1 MPKIYVICHEIC
13 LVTIPQ
19 KMIRARSIYQKLLAV
34 NIVEVK
40 KSGVTGDNI
49 WKGKKEY

>member
-13 LVTIPQ
+13 LVTISQ

-34 NIVEVK
+34 NIIEVK
-40 KSGVTGDNI
+40 KAGLQGTI
-49 WKGKKEY
+49 FGKE